1 MQVQILNSIGL
12 LLGIIGATMVFIWG
26 LTLQPDSYGIELEDG
41 NVVTTKWGDITVKEA
56 RERGEKELKK
66 HKCVSRFGL
75 FLIGLGFLF
84 QLWAVW
90 A

>member
-1 MQVQILNSIGL
+1 MQVQILSSIGL
-12 LLGIIGATMVFIWG
+12 LLAIVGTIMVFVWG
-26 LTLQPDSYGIELEDG
+26 LTLQQDSYGYGLEDG
-41 NVVTTKWGDITVKEA
+41 NVVSTKWGDITVVEA
-56 RERGEKELKK
+56 REKGAQELRK
-66 HKCVSRFGL
+66 HKNLSRIGL